1 MTTFVDTSAFF
12 AFLDGDDPANDRASR
27 WLDGVATRRDER
39 LLTHSYVVTES
50 IALIHRRLGTD
61 LVRTFIDD
69 VLPVCEVRFVDTDL
83 HDKAITAFLAG
94 LGRRVSFVDRA
105 SFELM
110 REERIDRAFAF
121 DPDFGRE
128 GFETVP

>member
-12 AFLDGDDPANDRASR
+12 AYLSGEDDRSERAAR
-27 WLDGVATRRDER
+27 WLDDVAREQDEI
-39 LLTHSYVVTES
+39 LLTHSYVVSES

-69 VLPVCEVRFVDTDL
+69 LLPVCEIRYVDADL
-83 HDKAITAFLAG
+83 HAYATSAYLAG
-94 LGRRVSFVDRA
+94 LSRNASFVDRT

-110 REERIDRAFAF
+110 RREGIRRAFAF
-121 DPDFGRE
+121 DRDFARE